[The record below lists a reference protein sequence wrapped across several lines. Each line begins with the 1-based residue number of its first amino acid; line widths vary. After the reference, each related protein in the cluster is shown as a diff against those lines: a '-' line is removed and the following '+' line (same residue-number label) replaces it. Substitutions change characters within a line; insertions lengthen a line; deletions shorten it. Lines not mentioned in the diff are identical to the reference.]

1 MSALGRKPTRF
12 LTLSSSHLTKT
23 GHRHLSAGGGHGY
36 VVRAKEE
43 LVKATTAL
51 VRARQ
56 PWFATNRRDIARCQL
71 GPQLHDFLSRHAFHV
86 SNEFTLRNGIGVLRS
101 IAYVLPYQQAREE
114 CAETPLCLVLQRNVG
129 MLEIFSFDVELLEDF
144 AQPFDRRIA
153 LMTTPTTT
161 CNEVHRQSGP
171 CAGDCDRHPA
181 PRRTGPLGLGSSAL
195 EKGFFRH

>member
-1 MSALGRKPTRF
+1 MSPEM
-12 LTLSSSHLTKT
+12 TLSGVLECPPLCRLLGPS
-23 GHRHLSAGGGHGY
+23 GVG
-36 VVRAKEE
+36 
-43 LVKATTAL
+43 KATTAL

-56 PWFATNRRDIARCQL
+56 PRFGTNRRDIARCQL
-71 GPQLHDFLSRHAFHV
+71 EPQLQDFLSRHAFHV
-86 SNEFTLRNGIGVLRS
+86 SNEFVLRNGIGVLGS

-161 CNEVHRQSGP
+161 RNEAHRQSDP
-171 CAGDCDRHPA
+171 V
-181 PRRTGPLGLGSSAL
+181 L
-195 EKGFFRH
+195 EIAIAI